1 MTVGTTLN
9 VAIHLTDGLVT
20 EFPFAFRVFEAR
32 HLEVVLRDL
41 EGEVVKTYAQNE
53 FSVSGLGGN
62 AGTVIILPAPAAG
75 NELVIRRV
83 VPVTQDTDIVN
94 QGGFFPETIE
104 HQLDLIVMQNQQA
117 DEVLSRAIVSPIGE
131 PGYTFGALNEGD
143 VIQLTDDKLQGITL
157 NALSAPALAA
167 AAEAQGLVAAL
178 VTYTFGY
185 IGIEDDTPPAGVGAG
200 EGYVYTMG
208 GRVFGAINN
217 GGVAD
222 VKFELLTKALA
233 DGGGPGNGTVAS
245 VAASGGTTGLSFT
258 GGPITNAG
266 TLTLTGT
273 LAVAHGGHGAST
285 AQQARV
291 NLGAAASGA
300 NEDITSLRQSTQ
312 IAATGTA
319 TPTSIGFMGLPLS
332 GRAQGSAITMAVADM
347 FKLTLNTAGG
357 WVIPSNAAIPIPVG
371 SWFSGYND
379 SESAQSLSINSD
391 TLRWRGTA
399 LTGTRQI
406 AQRGGFT
413 AVKIKPTEWIV
424 QGEISS

>member
-41 EGEVVKTYAQNE
+41 EGAVVKTYAQNE

-62 AGTVIILPAPAAG
+62 AGMVIILPAPAAG

-178 VTYTFGY
+178 VTYTFG
-185 IGIEDDTPPAGVGAG
+185 
-200 EGYVYTMG
+200 
-208 GRVFGAINN
+208 
-217 GGVAD
+217 
-222 VKFELLTKALA
+222 
-233 DGGGPGNGTVAS
+233 
-245 VAASGGTTGLSFT
+245 
-258 GGPITNAG
+258 
-266 TLTLTGT
+266 
-273 LAVAHGGHGAST
+273 
-285 AQQARV
+285 
-291 NLGAAASGA
+291 
-300 NEDITSLRQSTQ
+300 
-312 IAATGTA
+312 
-319 TPTSIGFMGLPLS
+319 
-332 GRAQGSAITMAVADM
+332 
-347 FKLTLNTAGG
+347 
-357 WVIPSNAAIPIPVG
+357 
-371 SWFSGYND
+371 
-379 SESAQSLSINSD
+379 
-391 TLRWRGTA
+391 
-399 LTGTRQI
+399 
-406 AQRGGFT
+406 
-413 AVKIKPTEWIV
+413 
-424 QGEISS
+424 